1 MSFAKGL
8 TEDQL
13 AELMKASAVKE
24 RKAAARRDGRSVLMD
39 KSNLAM
45 PESSRCRKARG
56 QSTRNS
62 ILEALRPGPIQSS
75 RIEVG
80 VTHTQVKQLLR
91 DMLEEGLVEREY
103 QNSGKTRIALWSLP
117 RS

>member
-24 RKAAARRDGRSVLMD
+24 RRAAAHRDGRTGLVEINSTPSTAP
-39 KSNLAM
+39 K
-45 PESSRCRKARG
+45 RKKARG
-56 QSTRNS
+56 QATRNS
-62 ILEALRPGPIQSS
+62 ILEALRSGQTQSKE
-75 RIEVG
+75 IEVG

-103 QNSGKTRIALWSLP
+103 RNSGKTRIALWSLP

>member
-24 RKAAARRDGRSVLMD
+24 RRAAARRDGGIGLMD
-39 KSNLAM
+39 KSNSAM
-45 PESSRCRKARG
+45 PESPRCRKARG

-62 ILEALRPGPIQSS
+62 ILEALRPGPIPSS

-80 VTHTQVKQLLR
+80 VAHTQVKQLLR

-103 QNSGKTRIALWSLP
+103 QNIGKIRIALWSLP